1 MENSFLYFGYG
12 SGLNP
17 TLVEF
22 RINAPVEILCQGEL
36 RNYAFR
42 FNRKNPDGSARGN
55 LQPVENEYTLG
66 LLYQIHKNKFEQ
78 LADTEP
84 EYVLQEF
91 DIVTKKETVKAFAF
105 ICNHCEN
112 NIHPLEK
119 YVNVIIAD
127 ANSHH
132 FPEEYILKIKRQI
145 QAK

>member
-17 TLVEF
+17 ALVEF
-22 RINAPVEILCQGEL
+22 RVNEPVEILCKGKL
-36 RNYAFR
+36 KNYALR

-55 LQPVENEYTLG
+55 LQPIENEYTLG

-78 LADTEP
+78 LSATEP
-84 EYVLQEF
+84 EYILQEF
-91 DIVTKKETVKAFAF
+91 DIVTQKETLKAFAF

-112 NIHPLEK
+112 NIHPQEK
-119 YVNVIIAD
+119 YINGIIA
-127 ANSHH
+127 AAHSQH
-132 FPEEYILKIKRQI
+132 FPEEYILKIKSQI

>member
-1 MENSFLYFGYG
+1 
-12 SGLNP
+12 
-17 TLVEF
+17 
-22 RINAPVEILCQGEL
+22 
-36 RNYAFR
+36 
-42 FNRKNPDGSARGN
+42 ARGN
-55 LQPVENEYTLG
+55 LQPTENEYTLG
-66 LLYQIHKNKFEQ
+66 LLYHIHKNKFEQ

-91 DIVTKKETVKAFAF
+91 DIITEKETVKAFAF
-105 ICNHCEN
+105 ICNHCES

-119 YVNVIIAD
+119 YINGIIAD